1 MSFAKFPFRLR
12 PGFLPDPPRPFELLV
27 RHFLGRLFDNEL
39 VSRASDVNLGLAHI
53 LAVLAVPGI
62 FISLF
67 LYPKYTDLASPFP
80 IYYRFPKSLNWSL
93 PAAARQEWAAAG
105 DRLFFVSLA
114 IVVLGLVTVLK
125 WESLF
130 PDRRDFS
137 VLGVLPLRHGTIFKA
152 KLVSLLLFLGVFA
165 LTLNTLPALM
175 FSLFTLEG
183 RKVGFGY
190 AALSIIGHAVGVFA
204 ASAFIFFFLVALEG
218 VLINTLS
225 YRAFLRLSPYVQVL
239 SIVALLS
246 ALFLSPR
253 TGEMLDT
260 FRKAHSPVADWLPP
274 YWFVGLCEL
283 VRGNQD
289 PVLRAWGFRALEALG
304 LAVGVALATYALSY
318 TRHVRRM
325 LEAADNLAVERAR
338 PSAFLTRLLDR
349 WLLRHPLEQASF
361 YFVAQT
367 VTRSNR
373 QRLFL
378 AGYVGVG
385 FALVFKGLVTTF
397 ARIKRLDPATDAL
410 LSIPLLLSFFTLSGM
425 RFIFSIPSDLPANWV
440 FQMTE
445 NANRKACL
453 AGVRKAMFAMVV
465 APLFVS
471 LLPFYILLWDVQR
484 ALLQTVFGV
493 TLSAILV
500 EVLLLNFQKIPFTCT
515 FLPGKA
521 NITMFGFLY
530 FLAFTTY
537 AYTMAA
543 LESWL
548 LVNPLRMAVFVAVAA
563 PVLWRLI
570 AFRHQLVD
578 EGTGFIFEDKTEP
591 AVQTLDLS
599 S

>member
-1 MSFAKFPFRLR
+1 MFLFRHR
-12 PGFLPDPPRPFELLV
+12 PGIPPDPPRPFELLV
-27 RHFLGRLFDNEL
+27 RHFFERLFDNEL
-39 VSRASDVNLGLAHI
+39 VSPNSDANLGLAHI
-53 LAVLAVPGI
+53 LAVLAVPGL
-62 FISLF
+62 FIPLF
-67 LYPKYTDLASPFP
+67 LYPKYTDLSSRVPM
-80 IYYRFPKSLNWSL
+80 YYRFPKGMDWSL
-93 PAAARQEWAAAG
+93 PPAQLQEMAAAA

-114 IVVLGLVTVLK
+114 MVVLGLVTVLK
-125 WESLF
+125 WETLF

-152 KLVSLLLFLGVFA
+152 KLVSLLLFLGVFSV
-165 LTLNTLPALM
+165 TLNSLPALT
-175 FSLFTLEG
+175 FSIFTLEG
-183 RKVGFGY
+183 RKVGFSY
-190 AALSIIGHAVGVFA
+190 AAISIFGHAVGVFG
-204 ASAFIFFFLVALEG
+204 ASVFIFFFFVALEG

-225 YRAFLRLSPYVQVL
+225 YRAFLRLSPYIQVL

-246 ALFLSPR
+246 VLFLSPKM
-253 TGEMLDT
+253 GDLLDA
-260 FRKAHSPVADWLPP
+260 FRKAHNPIANWLPP
-274 YWFVGLCEL
+274 FWFVGLCEL
-283 VRGNQD
+283 VRGNPD
-289 PVLRAWGFRALEALG
+289 PVLRAWGFRALAALG
-304 LAVGVALATYALSY
+304 LAVGVALVTYAISY
-318 TRHVRRM
+318 NRHARRM
-325 LEAADNLAVERAR
+325 MEAGDNLAVEGTR
-338 PSAFLTRLLDR
+338 PSAFLTRFLDR
-349 WLLRHPLEQASF
+349 SFLRHPLQQAIF

-385 FALVFKGLVTTF
+385 FALVFQGLVATF
-397 ARIKRLDPATDAL
+397 ASFKRLDPATDVL
-410 LSIPLLLSFFTLSGM
+410 LSIPLILSFFMLSGM

-453 AGVRKAMFAMVV
+453 AGVRKVMFAMVV
-465 APLFVS
+465 VPLFAS

-500 EVLLLNFQKIPFTCT
+500 EVLLLNFHKIPFTCT

-521 NITMFGFLY
+521 NITLFGVLY

-548 LVNPLRMAVFVAVAA
+548 LLSPVLMAIFVALTA
-563 PVLWRLI
+563 PILWRLI
-570 AFRHQLVD
+570 AYRNQLLE
-578 EGTGFIFEDKTEP
+578 EGTGFIFEDKAEP

>member
-1 MSFAKFPFRLR
+1 MSFAMFPFRHP
-12 PGFLPDPPRPFELLV
+12 PGSAPDSQRQFKLLV
-27 RHFLGRLFDNEL
+27 RHFFERHFDNEL
-39 VSRASDVNLGLAHI
+39 VSRNSDANLGLAHI
-53 LAVLAVPGI
+53 LAVLAVPGL
-62 FISLF
+62 FIPLF
-67 LYPKYTDLASPFP
+67 LYPKYMDLTSRPP
-80 IYYRFPKSLNWSL
+80 IYNRFPKGMDWSL
-93 PAAARQEWAAAG
+93 PPAALQELAAAA

-114 IVVLGLVTVLK
+114 MAVLGLVTVLK
-125 WESLF
+125 WETLF

-165 LTLNTLPALM
+165 ATLNSFPALT
-175 FSLFTLEG
+175 FSIFTLVG
-183 RKVGFGY
+183 RKVGFSY
-190 AALSIIGHAVGVFA
+190 AALSVFGHAVGVFA
-204 ASAFIFFFLVALEG
+204 ASAFIFFFFVALEG

-225 YRAFLRLSPYVQVL
+225 YRAFLRLSPYIQVL

-253 TGEMLDT
+253 MGGLLDT
-260 FRKAHSPVADWLPP
+260 FRKGHSPIANWLPP

-283 VRGNQD
+283 VRGNPD
-289 PVLRAWGFRALEALG
+289 PILRAWGFRALEALSC
-304 LAVGVALATYALSY
+304 AVGVALVTYAISY

-325 LEAADNLAVERAR
+325 IEAGDNLAVERTR
-338 PSAFLTRLLDR
+338 PSAFLTRFLDR

-385 FALVFKGLVTTF
+385 FALVFQGLVTTF
-397 ARIKRLDPATDAL
+397 ASFKRLDPAADAL
-410 LSIPLLLSFFTLSGM
+410 LSIPLILSFFTLSGM

-445 NANRKACL
+445 NTNRKACL
-453 AGVRKAMFAMVV
+453 AGVRKAMLALVV
-465 APLFVS
+465 VPLFAS

-493 TLSAILV
+493 TLSLILV
-500 EVLLLNFQKIPFTCT
+500 EVLLLNFHKIPFTCT

-521 NITMFGFLY
+521 NITLFGFLY

-548 LVNPLRMAVFVAVAA
+548 LVSPLGMAVFVAVAA
-563 PVLWRLI
+563 PILWRLI
-570 AFRHQLVD
+570 AFRNQLLN
-578 EGTGFIFEDKTEP
+578 EGTGFIFEDKAEP